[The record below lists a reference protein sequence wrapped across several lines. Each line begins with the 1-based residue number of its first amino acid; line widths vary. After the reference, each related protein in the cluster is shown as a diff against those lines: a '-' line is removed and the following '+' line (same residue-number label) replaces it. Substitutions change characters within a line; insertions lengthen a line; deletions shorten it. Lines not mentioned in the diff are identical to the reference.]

1 MTTATYE
8 MFRLF
13 TADCEGSYLQSLSKC
28 SLYKETVFRRAET
41 ELQGVEVP
49 DEDACSSS
57 KDTVSL
63 IGILGWFPVR
73 FSPSFGIGGFFF
85 HRLY

>member
-1 MTTATYE
+1 M
-8 MFRLF
+8 
-13 TADCEGSYLQSLSKC
+13 
-28 SLYKETVFRRAET
+28 
-41 ELQGVEVP
+41 EVP